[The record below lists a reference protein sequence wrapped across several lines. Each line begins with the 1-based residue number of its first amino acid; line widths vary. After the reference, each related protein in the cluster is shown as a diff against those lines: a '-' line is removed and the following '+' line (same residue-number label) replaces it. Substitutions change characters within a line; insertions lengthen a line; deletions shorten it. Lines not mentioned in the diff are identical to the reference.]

1 MVFGQDRLL
10 MIVVPTYR
18 GHRIE
23 VNAVAVDGRFN
34 AEVRIR
40 GHAVN
45 AKPQVETV
53 TCHKLTADHAERA
66 GEIWARRWI
75 DLHRATT

>member
-1 MVFGQDRLL
+1 
-10 MIVVPTYR
+10 MIVIPDYR

-23 VNAVAVDGRFN
+23 IDTIAVKAADRWD

-45 AKPQVETV
+45 AKPRVEIV
-53 TCHKLTADHAERA
+53 TCHKLTANHAERA
-66 GEIWARRWI
+66 AEIWARRWI
-75 DLHRATT
+75 DLRTKEGL